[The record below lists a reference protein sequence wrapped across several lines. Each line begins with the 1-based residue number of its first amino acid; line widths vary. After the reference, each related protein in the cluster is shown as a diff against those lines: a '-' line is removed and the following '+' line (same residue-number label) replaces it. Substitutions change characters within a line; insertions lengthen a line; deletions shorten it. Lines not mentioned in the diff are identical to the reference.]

1 MRQAGSAAR
10 LQSEAALMEGLLM
23 QPASPGRTIAARLAL
38 AVTTIGAVALFAAP
52 SAMAQAGGAP
62 GAVYSMTN
70 NQLANTITEFDRSGD
85 GTLSNPR
92 SFPTG
97 GQGTGTPEDSA
108 NGLILANVS
117 GESSPINTKAPAKL
131 LLATNGGSNTI
142 SVFRVRPDGLV
153 LTDVQDAMG
162 SRPISVTVNR
172 GVAYVLNAGAPQC
185 SMNPEIEGF
194 TISAQGELTP
204 IPGSSRPLSGG
215 NLSGCTQVSFD
226 KTGKVLIVDEQ
237 QADIIST
244 YTRNADGTVNG
255 PTPRQSTGNGPFGFT
270 FTQRNQLI
278 TTENFGAT
286 PGQGAAA
293 SYAIDERT
301 GALAPL
307 SPSVRNLQSDT
318 CWVVITD
325 DNKLAFT
332 SSFGD
337 DGGLST
343 YRVEPDGNLVLLRAQ
358 AATTGSGSSD
368 LTLSNDSRFLYA
380 KNSLEGT
387 VTAYRVEDDGDLV
400 ELQKVQDGG
409 LLGSIGLAG
418 K

>member
-1 MRQAGSAAR
+1 
-10 LQSEAALMEGLLM
+10 M
-23 QPASPGRTIAARLAL
+23 QPAMTGRTTPGRFAL
-38 AVTTIGAVALFAAP
+38 AVMTTAGALALGATGT
-52 SAMAQAGGAP
+52 AMAQDPGNSP

-70 NQLANTITEFDRSGD
+70 NPTANTITAFERSAD
-85 GTLSNPR
+85 GTLGSPR
-92 SFPTG
+92 SFPTL

-117 GESSPINTKAPAKL
+117 GESSPINTKAPGRL
-131 LLATNGGSNTI
+131 LLATNAGSDTI
-142 SVFRVRPDGLV
+142 SVFRVRPNGLE

-162 SRPISVTVNR
+162 KRPISVTVNR

-185 SMNPEIEGF
+185 SNAPEVEGF
-194 TISAQGELTP
+194 RIGAQGELTP

-244 YTRNADGTVNG
+244 YTRNDDGTVNG
-255 PTPRQSTGNGPFGFT
+255 PTAQQSTGNGPFGFT

-278 TTENFGAT
+278 TTENFGAA

-301 GALAPL
+301 GALTPA
-307 SPSVRNLQSDT
+307 SPSVRNGQSDT

-337 DGGLST
+337 DGGLSS
-343 YRVEPDGNLVLLRAQ
+343 YRVQPDGNLVLLRAQ
-358 AATTGSGSSD
+358 AATTGAGSSD

-380 KNSLEGT
+380 KNSLRGT
-387 VTAYRVEDDGDLV
+387 VTAYRVEDDWDLA
-400 ELQKVQDGG
+400 EIQEVQDGG
-409 LLGSIGLAG
+409 LLGSIGLAA

>member
-1 MRQAGSAAR
+1 
-10 LQSEAALMEGLLM
+10 M
-23 QPASPGRTIAARLAL
+23 QLISMGRTTAARLAL
-38 AVTTIGAVALFAAP
+38 GLTTLAALAGAEAA
-52 SAMAQAGGAP
+52 AAQSDPVDQRP

-70 NQLANTITEFDRSGD
+70 DAAANTITSFRRSAD
-85 GTLSNPR
+85 GTLGSPR

-117 GESSPINTKAPAKL
+117 GESSPINTKAAPRL
-131 LLATNGGSNTI
+131 LLATNGGSNSI
-142 SVFRVRPDGLV
+142 SVFRVRPDGLE
-153 LTDVQDAMG
+153 LTDVQDSMG
-162 SRPISVTVNR
+162 NRPISVTVNR
-172 GVAYVLNAGAPQC
+172 GVAYVLNAGGPMC
-185 SMNPEIEGF
+185 TGIMGEPEVEGF
-194 TISAQGELTP
+194 RITADGELTP
-204 IPGSSRPLSGG
+204 IPGSSRPVSGG
-215 NLSGCTQVSFD
+215 NGSGCTQVSFD

-244 YTRNADGTVNG
+244 YVRNDDGTVTG
-255 PTPRQSTGNGPFGFT
+255 PSPQQSTGNGPFGFT

-293 SYAIDERT
+293 SYEIDEQT
-301 GALAPL
+301 GTLAPL
-307 SPSVRNLQSDT
+307 SPSVRNMQSDT

-337 DGGLST
+337 DGGISS
-343 YRVEPDGNLVLLRAQ
+343 YRVAPDGSLTLLRPQ
-358 AATTGSGSSD
+358 AATTGGGSSD

-380 KNSLEGT
+380 KNSLRGS
-387 VTAYRVEDDGDLV
+387 VTAYRVEDSGDLV
-400 ELQKVQDGG
+400 EIQEVQDGG
-409 LLGSIGLAG
+409 LAGSIGLAA

>member
-1 MRQAGSAAR
+1 
-10 LQSEAALMEGLLM
+10 M
-23 QPASPGRTIAARLAL
+23 QLISMGRTTAARLAL
-38 AVTTIGAVALFAAP
+38 GLTTLAALAGAEAA
-52 SAMAQAGGAP
+52 AAQSDPVDQRP

-70 NQLANTITEFDRSGD
+70 DAAANTITSFRRSAD
-85 GTLSNPR
+85 GTLGSPR

-117 GESSPINTKAPAKL
+117 GESSPINTKAAPRL
-131 LLATNGGSNTI
+131 LLATNGGSNSI
-142 SVFRVRPDGLV
+142 SVFRVRPDGLE
-153 LTDVQDAMG
+153 LTDVQDSMG
-162 SRPISVTVNR
+162 NRPISVTVNR
-172 GVAYVLNAGAPQC
+172 GVAYVLNAGGPMC
-185 SMNPEIEGF
+185 TGIMGEPEVEGF
-194 TISAQGELTP
+194 RITAQGELTP
-204 IPGSSRPLSGG
+204 IPGSSRPVSGG
-215 NLSGCTQVSFD
+215 NGSGCTQVSFD

-244 YTRNADGTVNG
+244 YVRNDDGTVTG
-255 PTPRQSTGNGPFGFT
+255 PSPQQSTGNGPFGFT

-293 SYAIDERT
+293 SYEIDEQT
-301 GALAPL
+301 GTLAPL
-307 SPSVRNLQSDT
+307 SPSVRNMQSDT

-337 DGGLST
+337 DGGISS
-343 YRVEPDGNLVLLRAQ
+343 YRVAPDGSLTLLRPQ
-358 AATTGSGSSD
+358 AATTGGGSSD

-380 KNSLEGT
+380 KNSLRGS
-387 VTAYRVEDDGDLV
+387 VTAYRVEDSGDLV
-400 ELQKVQDGG
+400 EIQEVQDGG
-409 LLGSIGLAG
+409 LAGSIGLAA

>member
-1 MRQAGSAAR
+1 
-10 LQSEAALMEGLLM
+10 M
-23 QPASPGRTIAARLAL
+23 QLISMGRTTAARLAL
-38 AVTTIGAVALFAAP
+38 GLTTLAALAGAEAA
-52 SAMAQAGGAP
+52 AAQSDPVDQRP

-70 NQLANTITEFDRSGD
+70 DAAANTITSFRRSAD
-85 GTLSNPR
+85 GTLGSPR
-92 SFPTG
+92 SIPTG

-117 GESSPINTKAPAKL
+117 GESSPINTKAAPRL
-131 LLATNGGSNTI
+131 LLATNGGSNSI
-142 SVFRVRPDGLV
+142 SVFRVRPDGLE
-153 LTDVQDAMG
+153 LTDVQDSMG
-162 SRPISVTVNR
+162 NRPISVTVNR
-172 GVAYVLNAGAPQC
+172 GVAYVLNAGGPMC
-185 SMNPEIEGF
+185 TGIMGEPEVEGF
-194 TISAQGELTP
+194 RITAQGELTP
-204 IPGSSRPLSGG
+204 IPGSSRPVSGG
-215 NLSGCTQVSFD
+215 NGSGCTQVSFD

-244 YTRNADGTVNG
+244 YVRNDDGTVTG
-255 PTPRQSTGNGPFGFT
+255 PSPQQSTGNGPFGFT

-293 SYAIDERT
+293 SYEIDEQT
-301 GALAPL
+301 GTLAPL
-307 SPSVRNLQSDT
+307 SPSVRNMQSDT

-337 DGGLST
+337 DGGISS
-343 YRVEPDGNLVLLRAQ
+343 YRVAPDGSLTLLRPQ
-358 AATTGSGSSD
+358 AATTGGGSSD

-380 KNSLEGT
+380 KNSLRGS
-387 VTAYRVEDDGDLV
+387 VTAYRVEDSGDLV
-400 ELQKVQDGG
+400 EIQEVQDGG
-409 LLGSIGLAG
+409 LAGSIGLAA

>member
-1 MRQAGSAAR
+1 
-10 LQSEAALMEGLLM
+10 MEDCLM
-23 QPASPGRTIAARLAL
+23 QPATTGRTTRGRLAL
-38 AVTTIGAVALFAAP
+38 TAITTIGALALAGTGT
-52 SAMAQAGGAP
+52 AMGAP

-70 NQLANTITEFDRSGD
+70 NATANTITAFERSAD
-85 GTLSNPR
+85 GTLGTPR
-92 SFPTG
+92 SFPTL

-117 GESSPINTKAPAKL
+117 GESSPINTKAPGRL
-131 LLATNGGSNTI
+131 LLATNGGSDTI
-142 SVFRVRPDGLV
+142 SVFRVRPDGLE

-162 SRPISVTVNR
+162 KRPISVTVNR

-185 SMNPEIEGF
+185 SNDPEIEGF
-194 TISAQGELTP
+194 TISAQGQLTP

-215 NLSGCTQVSFD
+215 NMSGCTQVSFD

-244 YTRNADGTVNG
+244 YTRNNDGTVNG
-255 PTPRQSTGNGPFGFT
+255 PTPQQSTGNGPFGFT

-278 TTENFGAT
+278 TTENFGAA

-301 GALAPL
+301 GALSPA

-337 DGGLST
+337 DGGLSS

-358 AATTGSGSSD
+358 AATTGAGSSD

-380 KNSLEGT
+380 KNSLRGT

-400 ELQKVQDGG
+400 EIQEVQDGG
-409 LLGSIGLAG
+409 LLGSIGIAG